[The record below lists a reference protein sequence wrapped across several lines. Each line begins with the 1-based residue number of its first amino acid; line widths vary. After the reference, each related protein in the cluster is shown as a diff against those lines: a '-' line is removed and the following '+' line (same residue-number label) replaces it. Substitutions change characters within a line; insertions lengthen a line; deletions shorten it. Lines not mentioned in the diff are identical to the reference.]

1 MDVIPPD
8 YPEGLYPLKQLGNDL
23 SWEVGR
29 LKSICKKL
37 KITVSSV
44 DGATYIPTDTKS
56 ILENWVIKK
65 RGGEKVTYETSSTT
79 TPIQKDKV
87 KKIKSPTPTTPK
99 QDRLVVR
106 DGFTGLD
113 TPESFM
119 SALVKVM
126 EQSQVSTPPQS
137 PLHQQRELKDAVDM
151 GFLLQSS
158 QVANI
163 FGIKKSS
170 VSSWKT
176 GHRRLGF
183 VFTKVK
189 EGNKTLWKIEQ
200 Y

>member
-99 QDRLVVR
+99 QDGLVVR